1 MNENTKAQIL
11 EHLEAI
17 RAIQARME
25 EDAREDKLRRS
36 SAWHGQVG
44 RCANCARLQS
54 SIDRLSERV
63 HRIEK
68 RLGLVD

>member
-1 MNENTKAQIL
+1 MDENIKAQIL
-11 EHLEAI
+11 EQLEAI
-17 RAIQARME
+17 QAIQADME
-25 EDAREDKLRRS
+25 EYAREDKLRRS
-36 SAWHGQVG
+36 SPWHGQVG
-44 RCANCARLQS
+44 RCANCALLQS